1 MWLKCGDSM
10 DKVAVRFQPQRAE
23 IAVDRG
29 QSVMEAAK
37 LGKIT
42 LPHKC
47 GGHGSCG
54 TCKVLVE
61 SKTDLSVPTNMELR
75 HLTEE
80 KLTIGFRLACQC
92 SLTGPAT
99 ITVPEEPFRR
109 VVRELL
115 EQQRQER
122 LQQDA
127 AAMASVASV
136 EDADDAAG
144 DAAPDDP
151 TREIWGLY

>member
-1 MWLKCGDSM
+1 M

-61 SKTDLSVPTNMELR
+61 SKTDLSIPTKMELR

-80 KLTIGFRLACQC
+80 KLTMGYRLACQC

-109 VVRELL
+109 VVREML
-115 EQQRQER
+115 ELQRQE
-122 LQQDA
+122 QMIQS
-127 AAMASVASV
+127 SVLIPVAVADEGTV
-136 EDADDAAG
+136 EETETM
-144 DAAPDDP
+144 PDDNDP
-151 TREIWGLY
+151 SREIWGLY

>member
-1 MWLKCGDSM
+1 M

-29 QSVMEAAK
+29 QSVMDAAK

-61 SKTDLSVPTNMELR
+61 SKTDLSVPTKMELR

-80 KLTIGFRLACQC
+80 KLSMGYRLACQC

-115 EQQRQER
+115 ERQRQEQM
-122 LQQDA
+122 LQNAVLTPASAIEDGDSEETE
-127 AAMASVASV
+127 AMA
-136 EDADDAAG
+136 
-144 DAAPDDP
+144 DDP
-151 TREIWGLY
+151 TRGIWGLY

>member
-1 MWLKCGDSM
+1 M

-29 QSVMEAAK
+29 HSVMEAAK

-61 SKTDLSVPTNMELR
+61 SKTDLMLPTNMERR

-80 KLTIGFRLACQC
+80 KLTIGYRLACQC
-92 SLTGPAT
+92 NLTGPAT

-115 EQQRQER
+115 EEQRQQEQM
-122 LQQDA
+122 LQHTA
-127 AAMASVASV
+127 ETTAVAGKGECNDEVS
-136 EDADDAAG
+136 DSL
-144 DAAPDDP
+144 PDDP

>member
-1 MWLKCGDSM
+1 M
-10 DKVAVRFQPQRAE
+10 RFQPQRAE

-61 SKTDLSVPTNMELR
+61 SKTDLSVPSKMELR

-80 KLTIGFRLACQC
+80 KLTMGYRLACQC

-109 VVRELL
+109 VVREML
-115 EQQRQER
+115 ELQRQEQM
-122 LQQDA
+122 LQNAVLTPVAVAEEGTVEETEAVPDA
-127 AAMASVASV
+127 
-136 EDADDAAG
+136 
-144 DAAPDDP
+144 DDP

>member
-1 MWLKCGDSM
+1 MDM

-29 QSVMEAAK
+29 QSVMDAAMK
-37 LGKIT
+37 GKII

-61 SKTDLSVPTNMELR
+61 SKTDLTLPTNMELR

-80 KLTIGFRLACQC
+80 KLTQGYRLACQC

-115 EQQRQER
+115 EKQRQER
-122 LQQDA
+122 LE
-127 AAMASVASV
+127 S
-136 EDADDAAG
+136 G
-144 DAAPDDP
+144 DAALACGSTAEDATTVDAVDTTTNAEPDDP

>member
-1 MWLKCGDSM
+1 M

-29 QSVMEAAK
+29 QTVMEAAK

-42 LPHKC
+42 LSHKC

-61 SKTDLSVPTNMELR
+61 SKTDLSMPTKMEHR

-80 KLTIGFRLACQC
+80 KMTMGYRLACQC
-92 SLTGPAT
+92 ILTGPAT

-122 LQQDA
+122 MVESA
-127 AAMASVASV
+127 VSITSVV
-136 EDADDAAG
+136 VADDNEEEAG
-144 DAAPDDP
+144 EAAPDDP